1 MPTLFRPDCIAIG
14 SSTGGPQA
22 LFKVFQMMGKV
33 TNLPVFVTQHMPAT
47 FTTILAEHLG
57 QASGMP
63 AAEAKDGE
71 PVTPGRIYVAPGD
84 FHMTVTVE
92 GGRKVMHLD
101 KNPPEN
107 FCRPA
112 VDPMLR
118 SLAKAYNGKVLTV
131 ILTGMGQDG
140 LKGGQETVGRRWRH
154 CRAGR
159 GDQRRMGHAGR
170 CRQRRPVQRRV
181 AAFRYRALCAQG
193 HFEDGCMTVT
203 DFEFICQILRE
214 RSGLVLT
221 NDKAYL
227 LESRLLPVARK
238 WKLATFD
245 DLVRVIRSKMDE
257 AVVRDVVEAMT
268 TNESFFFRDTKPFDQ
283 FKALVLPA
291 LLKSRAASRTIRIW
305 SAACSSGQEPYSL
318 AMILSE
324 SAAQLNGWKIEI
336 VGTDLS
342 TEILN
347 RAKEGMYSQFEV
359 QRGLPITM
367 LVKYFSQIGD
377 RWQINAKIR
386 GMVQYKEFNLLTDP
400 MALGRFDVVFCRN
413 VLIYFDQPTKT
424 RVLNSVSKLMPED
437 GFLFLGGAETVLGI
451 TDKFQM
457 VPGQRGVYGVASAS
471 ASGARQPMP
480 SFPIAAAA
488 GAPR

>member
-1 MPTLFRPDCIAIG
+1 
-14 SSTGGPQA
+14 
-22 LFKVFQMMGKV
+22 
-33 TNLPVFVTQHMPAT
+33 
-47 FTTILAEHLG
+47 
-57 QASGMP
+57 
-63 AAEAKDGE
+63 
-71 PVTPGRIYVAPGD
+71 
-84 FHMTVTVE
+84 
-92 GGRKVMHLD
+92 
-101 KNPPEN
+101 
-107 FCRPA
+107 
-112 VDPMLR
+112 
-118 SLAKAYNGKVLTV
+118 
-131 ILTGMGQDG
+131 
-140 LKGGQETVGRRWRH
+140 
-154 CRAGR
+154 
-159 GDQRRMGHAGR
+159 
-170 CRQRRPVQRRV
+170 
-181 AAFRYRALCAQG
+181 
-193 HFEDGCMTVT
+193 
-203 DFEFICQILRE
+203 
-214 RSGLVLT
+214 VLT

-245 DLVRVIRSKMDE
+245 DLVRIIRSKMDE
-257 AVVRDVVEAMT
+257 AVIRDVVEAMT

-386 GMVQYKEFNLLTDP
+386 GMVQYKEFNLLQDP

>member
-1 MPTLFRPDCIAIG
+1 
-14 SSTGGPQA
+14 
-22 LFKVFQMMGKV
+22 
-33 TNLPVFVTQHMPAT
+33 
-47 FTTILAEHLG
+47 
-57 QASGMP
+57 
-63 AAEAKDGE
+63 
-71 PVTPGRIYVAPGD
+71 
-84 FHMTVTVE
+84 
-92 GGRKVMHLD
+92 
-101 KNPPEN
+101 
-107 FCRPA
+107 
-112 VDPMLR
+112 
-118 SLAKAYNGKVLTV
+118 
-131 ILTGMGQDG
+131 
-140 LKGGQETVGRRWRH
+140 
-154 CRAGR
+154 
-159 GDQRRMGHAGR
+159 
-170 CRQRRPVQRRV
+170 
-181 AAFRYRALCAQG
+181 
-193 HFEDGCMTVT
+193 MTVT

-245 DLVRVIRSKMDE
+245 DLVRIIRSKMDE
-257 AVVRDVVEAMT
+257 AVIRDVVEAMT

-291 LLKSRAASRTIRIW
+291 LLKSRAANRTIRIW

-324 SAAQLNGWKIEI
+324 MTAQLNGWKIEI

-342 TEILN
+342 SEILN

-367 LVKYFSQIGD
+367 LVKYFAQIGD

-386 GMVQYKEFNLLTDP
+386 GMVQYKEFNLLSDP
-400 MALGRFDVVFCRN
+400 MSLGRFDVVFCRN

-424 RVLNSVSKLMPED
+424 RVLNSVAKLMPED

-457 VPGQRGVYGVASAS
+457 MTGQRGVYCV
-471 ASGARQPMP
+471 SGANKPAAMP
-480 SFPIAAAA
+480 LAAVG
-488 GAPR
+488 GAQR

>member
-1 MPTLFRPDCIAIG
+1 
-14 SSTGGPQA
+14 
-22 LFKVFQMMGKV
+22 
-33 TNLPVFVTQHMPAT
+33 
-47 FTTILAEHLG
+47 
-57 QASGMP
+57 
-63 AAEAKDGE
+63 
-71 PVTPGRIYVAPGD
+71 
-84 FHMTVTVE
+84 
-92 GGRKVMHLD
+92 
-101 KNPPEN
+101 
-107 FCRPA
+107 
-112 VDPMLR
+112 
-118 SLAKAYNGKVLTV
+118 
-131 ILTGMGQDG
+131 
-140 LKGGQETVGRRWRH
+140 
-154 CRAGR
+154 
-159 GDQRRMGHAGR
+159 
-170 CRQRRPVQRRV
+170 
-181 AAFRYRALCAQG
+181 
-193 HFEDGCMTVT
+193 MTVT

-245 DLVRVIRSKMDE
+245 DLVRIIRSKMDE
-257 AVVRDVVEAMT
+257 AVIRDVVEAMT

-324 SAAQLNGWKIEI
+324 MTAQLNGWKIDI

-367 LVKYFSQIGD
+367 LVKYFAQIGD

-386 GMVQYKEFNLLTDP
+386 GMVQYREFNLLQDP
-400 MALGRFDVVFCRN
+400 MPLGRFDVVFCRN

-424 RVLNSVSKLMPED
+424 RVLNSVAKLMPED

-457 VPGQRGVYGVASAS
+457 VPGQRGVYGVASATS
-471 ASGARQPMP
+471 SGARQPMP

>member
-1 MPTLFRPDCIAIG
+1 
-14 SSTGGPQA
+14 
-22 LFKVFQMMGKV
+22 
-33 TNLPVFVTQHMPAT
+33 
-47 FTTILAEHLG
+47 
-57 QASGMP
+57 
-63 AAEAKDGE
+63 
-71 PVTPGRIYVAPGD
+71 
-84 FHMTVTVE
+84 
-92 GGRKVMHLD
+92 
-101 KNPPEN
+101 
-107 FCRPA
+107 
-112 VDPMLR
+112 
-118 SLAKAYNGKVLTV
+118 
-131 ILTGMGQDG
+131 
-140 LKGGQETVGRRWRH
+140 
-154 CRAGR
+154 
-159 GDQRRMGHAGR
+159 
-170 CRQRRPVQRRV
+170 
-181 AAFRYRALCAQG
+181 
-193 HFEDGCMTVT
+193 MTVT

-245 DLVRVIRSKMDE
+245 DLVRTIRTRMDE
-257 AVVRDVVEAMT
+257 AVIRDVVEAMT

-283 FKALVLPA
+283 FKQLVLPA
-291 LLKSRAASRTIRIW
+291 MLKNRASSRTIRIW

-324 SAAQLNGWKIEI
+324 MAAQLAGWKIEI

-342 TEILN
+342 TEILT

-367 LVKYFSQIGD
+367 LVKYFAQIGD
-377 RWQINAKIR
+377 RWQINAKMR
-386 GMVQYKEFNLLTDP
+386 GMVQYREFNLLQDP
-400 MALGRFDVVFCRN
+400 TPLGRFDVVFCRN

-424 RVLNSVSKLMPED
+424 RVLNNVAKLMPED

-457 VPGQRGVYGVASAS
+457 VPGQRGVYGVAAAHAS
-471 ASGARQPMP
+471 AARQPMP

>member
-1 MPTLFRPDCIAIG
+1 
-14 SSTGGPQA
+14 
-22 LFKVFQMMGKV
+22 
-33 TNLPVFVTQHMPAT
+33 
-47 FTTILAEHLG
+47 
-57 QASGMP
+57 
-63 AAEAKDGE
+63 
-71 PVTPGRIYVAPGD
+71 
-84 FHMTVTVE
+84 
-92 GGRKVMHLD
+92 
-101 KNPPEN
+101 
-107 FCRPA
+107 
-112 VDPMLR
+112 
-118 SLAKAYNGKVLTV
+118 
-131 ILTGMGQDG
+131 
-140 LKGGQETVGRRWRH
+140 
-154 CRAGR
+154 
-159 GDQRRMGHAGR
+159 
-170 CRQRRPVQRRV
+170 
-181 AAFRYRALCAQG
+181 
-193 HFEDGCMTVT
+193 MTVT

-245 DLVRVIRSKMDE
+245 DLVRVIRTKMDE

-324 SAAQLNGWKIEI
+324 MAAQLNGWKIEI

-342 TEILN
+342 SEILT

-367 LVKYFSQIGD
+367 LVKYFAQIGD

-386 GMVQYKEFNLLTDP
+386 GMVQYREFNLLQDP
-400 MALGRFDVVFCRN
+400 MPLGRFDVVFCRN

-424 RVLNSVSKLMPED
+424 RVLTSIAKMMPED

-457 VPGQRGVYGVASAS
+457 VPGQRGVYGVAGTSA
-471 ASGARQPMP
+471 ARQPSP